1 MIVVEALADCQWF
14 ARANCPRKEVMGRDG
29 LGGARNGRLGGVPR
43 CLATEVDKQLG
54 PRVQLSRMAQK
65 KCLDNF
71 E

>member
-1 MIVVEALADCQWF
+1 
-14 ARANCPRKEVMGRDG
+14 MGRDG